1 MPLYSYA
8 CPACD
13 AAFETLVRSG
23 ETPACP
29 TCGGTDLRK
38 LLSMPAPE
46 LKSGRTIAA
55 GRAAAAREGHF
66 SNYSKA
72 ETKGKF

>member
-1 MPLYSYA
+1 MPLYSYS

-13 AAFETLVRSG
+13 APFETLVRSG

-29 TCGGTDLRK
+29 TCGGTDLQK

-46 LKSGRTIAA
+46 LKSGRAIAA
-55 GRAAAAREGHF
+55 GRTAAAREGHF